1 MTDTTEEQY
10 NDLLDRYRE
19 FACLRSTEGVLE
31 WDQYVMMP
39 DDGGTVRNEQT
50 SILSSLAQERITDSG
65 IGDLLDGL
73 DETALSGEKRAVT
86 REIRRVYDQNRRV
99 PADIESELS
108 ELTSEARLA
117 WNEARHNDDFGVF
130 APHLGAIVEKKREY
144 ADAIDPESDPY
155 ETLVADHFPQVEYD
169 TVEGILHRLQ
179 DELVPLLE
187 EIQRSEVELDTDAVH
202 GNYDDDEQ
210 LAVARELLDTLG
222 FDWDRGRLDTFDQP
236 FSFGLP
242 SDTRIC
248 TWTDRS
254 LYQTLWTTAHECG
267 HALYA
272 QGLPESEFG
281 TPLGENRGVFVNEA
295 QASFWECHVFGSR
308 AFWEVFLPT
317 VTERFPDV
325 DATPQA
331 AYESVNYVRE
341 RNPVWVEAD
350 ELTTQIHILLR
361 FEIER
366 DLVNGA
372 ITVDE
377 VPQVWNDRSEEYLGV
392 RPETIEEGCLQDIH
406 WSIGNIGYFPTYT
419 LGHVLSAQLA
429 AALERDVGA
438 IEELIRDD
446 DFASILEW
454 QRERIHR
461 HGQRYTTPELI
472 RNATGE
478 DLSAD
483 HFITYVGETYTD
495 LYNL

>member
-1 MTDTTEEQY
+1 MADTTVGPY
-10 NDLLDRYRE
+10 NDLLDKYRE
-19 FACLRSTEGVLE
+19 FACLQSTKGVLE

-39 DDGGTVRNEQT
+39 DDGGTVRSEQT
-50 SILSSLAQERITDSG
+50 SVLSSLAQERITDPE
-65 IGDLLDGL
+65 IGELLDEI
-73 DETALSGEKRAVT
+73 DESELPEKKRAVT
-86 REIRRVYDQNRRV
+86 REIRRNYDRKGKV
-99 PADIESELS
+99 PADIEAELS
-108 ELTSEARLA
+108 ELTSEAQPA
-117 WNEARHNDDFGVF
+117 WKEAKDDDDFSVF
-130 APHLGAIVEKKREY
+130 APHLEAIVEKKREY
-144 ADAIDPESDPY
+144 ANAIDSDSDPY
-155 ETLVADHFPQVEYD
+155 ETLVAEHFPQVEYD
-169 TVEGILHRLQ
+169 TIEGILLRLR

-187 EIQRSEVELDTDAVH
+187 EIQRSEVELSTDAVH
-202 GNYDDDEQ
+202 GNYDEDEQ

-236 FSFGLP
+236 FSFALP
-242 SDTRIC
+242 SDTRVC

-281 TPLGENRGVFVNEA
+281 TPLGENRGIFVNEA

-308 AFWEVFLPT
+308 AFWEVFHPT
-317 VTERFPDV
+317 IMERFPEV

-341 RNPVWVEAD
+341 QNPVWVEAD

-366 DLVNGA
+366 DLINGA

-377 VPQVWNDRSEEYLGV
+377 VPEVWNDRTEEYFGV
-392 RPETIEEGCLQDIH
+392 RPETVEEGCLQDIH

-429 AALERDVGA
+429 AALERDVGSLG
-438 IEELIRDD
+438 ELILDR
-446 DFASILEW
+446 DFAAIREW
-454 QRERIHR
+454 QREHIHR

-472 RNATGE
+472 RKATGE
-478 DLSAD
+478 ALSAD
-483 HFITYVGETYTD
+483 HFIEYVSKKYED
-495 LYNL
+495 LYEL